1 MTVFFYLPY
10 EFIPSCH
17 FLHPLGDPGDC
28 ACLGGGSSG
37 LPGRPGAP
45 GINGNP
51 GFPGQKGERGD
62 LGSPGF
68 NGVQGPSVSRSSRCI
83 FLCTLT

>member
-1 MTVFFYLPY
+1 MFFYLPY
-10 EFIPSCH
+10 EFIPSRH

-28 ACLGGGSSG
+28 ECLGGASSG
-37 LPGRPGAP
+37 LPGIPGAP

-62 LGSPGF
+62 LGLPGF
-68 NGVQGPSVSRSSRCI
+68 NGVQGPSVSRSSWCI